1 MFNATY
7 ATAGQAALDHSQA
20 LIDMALAEDI
30 GSGDITALH
39 FVKPLQVTA
48 HMVAREAGRL
58 SGIALAKR
66 VFERLDPSLQCTQL
80 MQDGSSVAPGQVV
93 LSISG
98 NARSI
103 ITAERTALNF
113 AQRLSGIAT
122 LTNQYVQAVAGSKC
136 RILDTRKTTP
146 GYRLLEKKAVVDGG
160 GCNHRMGLYDRVMV
174 KDNHLLVDNDALS
187 LRNNIAAF
195 KQQFPH
201 IEVQLEADNLQQLA
215 DFLQIPGVDYVL
227 LDNMDGA
234 MLEEAVR
241 MRGNAARPLLEASG
255 GITLQNIAAAARS
268 GVDFIS
274 IGALTHSYRSLDLGL
289 DFQA

>member
-1 MFNATY
+1 MHNGTFPTEGNS
-7 ATAGQAALDHSQA
+7 ALDHGDT

-30 GSGDITALH
+30 GSGDITARY
-39 FVKPLQVTA
+39 FVKPQKVTA
-48 HMVAREAGRL
+48 HMVAREAGKI

-66 VFERLDPSLQCTQL
+66 VFERLDSSLQCTQL
-80 MQDGSSVAPGQVV
+80 LQDGSSVAAGQTV

-98 NARSI
+98 DARSI

-122 LTNQYVQAVAGSKC
+122 LTAQYVQAVAASNC

-146 GYRLLEKKAVVDGG
+146 GYRVLEKKAVVDGG

-174 KDNHLLVDNDALS
+174 KDNHLLVDNDLQS
-187 LRNNIAAF
+187 LRRNIAAF
-195 KQQFPH
+195 KQQHPH

-215 DFLQIPGVDYVL
+215 EFLQIPGVDYVL

-234 MLEEAVR
+234 KLAEAVK
-241 MRGNAARPLLEASG
+241 MRGSASRPLLEASG
-255 GITLQNIAAAARS
+255 GITLQNIAAAAQS

-289 DFQA
+289 DFEA

>member
-80 MQDGSSVAPGQVV
+80 LQDGSSVAPGQVV

-187 LRNNIAAF
+187 LRKNIAAF